1 MSSDFKNVQ
10 TAIDG
15 LLNVKCVVR
24 RRKKT
29 EQNKKKEMFVQI
41 INGLEES
48 IIRTNIAMI
57 DFGLDYSKYDETFL
71 MVIDALIYMNFGK
84 EASELISYYLWDRV
98 NPDGT
103 INPVLDEDN
112 NEIIMNDPHEL
123 WELLCKLNPK
133 L

>member
-1 MSSDFKNVQ
+1 MSNDFKNVQ

-41 INGLEES
+41 INGLEET

-84 EASELISYYLWDRV
+84 EAAELISYYLWDRV

-103 INPVLDEDN
+103 INPVLDEEN

-123 WELLCKLNPK
+123 WELICKLNPK

>member
-1 MSSDFKNVQ
+1 MSNDFKNVQ

-41 INGLEES
+41 INGLEET

-71 MVIDALIYMNFGK
+71 LVIDALIYMNFGK
-84 EASELISYYLWDRV
+84 EAAELISYYLWDRV

-112 NEIIMNDPHEL
+112 NEIIMNDPHQL

>member
-1 MSSDFKNVQ
+1 MSNDFKNVQ

-41 INGLEES
+41 INGLEET

-71 MVIDALIYMNFGK
+71 MIIDALIYMNFGK
-84 EASELISYYLWDRV
+84 EAAELISYYLWDRV

>member
-41 INGLEES
+41 INGLEEA

-98 NPDGT
+98 NPDGS
-103 INPVLDEDN
+103 INPVLDEDD
-112 NEIIMNDPHEL
+112 NEIVMTDPHQL

>member
-1 MSSDFKNVQ
+1 MSNDFKNVQ

-15 LLNVKCVVR
+15 LLNIKSVVR

-41 INGLEES
+41 INGLEEA
-48 IIRTNIAMI
+48 IIRTNIAMV

-84 EASELISYYLWDRV
+84 EATELISYYLWDRV

-103 INPVLDEDN
+103 INPVLDEDD

-123 WELLCKLNPK
+123 WDLLCKLNPK

>member
-1 MSSDFKNVQ
+1 MSNDFKNVQ

-41 INGLEES
+41 INGLEET

-84 EASELISYYLWDRV
+84 EAAELISYYLWDRV

>member
-1 MSSDFKNVQ
+1 MSNDFKNVQ
-10 TAIDG
+10 TAIDD

-41 INGLEES
+41 INGLEET

-71 MVIDALIYMNFGK
+71 LVIDALIYMNFGK
-84 EASELISYYLWDRV
+84 EAAELISYYLWDRV

-112 NEIIMNDPHEL
+112 NEIIMNDPHQL

>member
-1 MSSDFKNVQ
+1 MANDFKNVE

-15 LLNVKCVVR
+15 LLNVKSVIR

-41 INGLEES
+41 INGLEEA

-71 MVIDALIYMNFGK
+71 MVIDSLIYMNFGK

-103 INPVLDEDN
+103 INPVLDEED
-112 NEIIMNDPHEL
+112 NEIVMNDPHQL

>member
-1 MSSDFKNVQ
+1 MSNDFKNVQ

-15 LLNVKCVVR
+15 LLNIKSVVR

-41 INGLEES
+41 INGLEEA
-48 IIRTNIAMI
+48 IIRTNIAMV

-71 MVIDALIYMNFGK
+71 MVIDVLIYMNFGK
-84 EASELISYYLWDRV
+84 EATELISYYLWDRV

-103 INPVLDEDN
+103 INPVLDEDD

-123 WELLCKLNPK
+123 WDLLCKLNPK

>member
-1 MSSDFKNVQ
+1 MSNDFKNVQ

-41 INGLEES
+41 INGLEET

-84 EASELISYYLWDRV
+84 EAAELISYYLWDRV

-103 INPVLDEDN
+103 INPVLDEEN

-123 WELLCKLNPK
+123 WELICKLNPK
-133 L
+133 F

>member
-1 MSSDFKNVQ
+1 MSNDFKNVQ

-41 INGLEES
+41 INGLEET

-84 EASELISYYLWDRV
+84 EAAELISYYLWDRV

-112 NEIIMNDPHEL
+112 NEIIMNDPHQL

>member
-1 MSSDFKNVQ
+1 MSNDFKNVQ

-15 LLNVKCVVR
+15 LLNIKCVVR

-41 INGLEES
+41 INGLEET

-84 EASELISYYLWDRV
+84 EAAELISYYLWDRV

>member
-1 MSSDFKNVQ
+1 MSNDFKNVQ

-15 LLNVKCVVR
+15 LLNIKCVVR

-41 INGLEES
+41 INGLEET

-57 DFGLDYSKYDETFL
+57 DFGLDYSAYDETFL
-71 MVIDALIYMNFGK
+71 NVIDSLLYMNFGK
-84 EASELISYYLWDRV
+84 DAAELISYYLWDRM
-98 NPDGT
+98 NPDGS
-103 INPVLDEDN
+103 INPIFDEDDK
-112 NEIIMNDPHEL
+112 EILLQDAHEL

>member
-1 MSSDFKNVQ
+1 MNSDFKNVQ

-103 INPVLDEDN
+103 INPVLDEDD
-112 NEIIMNDPHEL
+112 NEIVMTDPHQL